1 MIAMSKRKSP
11 AMPGADGAS
20 GAGSTRGGRGGGAWI
35 YGQHAVLAALAN
47 PRRQCRRL
55 IATPATLATLA
66 AAAERAT
73 PARPSIEALDRR
85 DLERLLPPG
94 AVHQGMALLCEPLQ
108 EPDLGDFLDH
118 LDEGADARLVVL
130 DQASDPRNVGAVIRS
145 AAAFGARAV
154 VVQDRHSPEATGAL
168 AKAASG
174 ALEFLPVI
182 RVTNIARS
190 LETMKQAGFWCL
202 ALDASASRTVADIRP
217 APRLAIVI
225 GAEGKGL
232 RRLVHASCDESVR
245 IPISNAVES
254 LNVSVA
260 AAVVLYELTQA
271 RAIPPSPHRYS
282 GVRDFPCDDR

>member
-1 MIAMSKRKSP
+1 M
-11 AMPGADGAS
+11 
-20 GAGSTRGGRGGGAWI
+20 
-35 YGQHAVLAALAN
+35 
-47 PRRQCRRL
+47 
-55 IATPATLATLA
+55 LA

-73 PARPSIEALDRR
+73 PARPAIETLERR
-85 DLERLLPPG
+85 DLEKLLPPG

-118 LDEGADARLVVL
+118 LDEGADAHVVVL

-154 VVQDRHSPEATGAL
+154 VVQERHSPEATGAL

-202 ALDASASRTVADIRP
+202 ALDASASRTLADIGP
-217 APRLAIVI
+217 ASRLAIII

-232 RRLVHASCDESVR
+232 RRLVQASCDESVR

-260 AAVVLYELTQA
+260 AAIVLYELTQMKA
-271 RAIPPSPHRYS
+271 NLSSPPGRS
-282 GVRDFPCDDR
+282 GVRNFPRDDR

>member
-1 MIAMSKRKSP
+1 MNKRKPP
-11 AMPGADGAS
+11 AAPRADGAS
-20 GAGSTRGGRGGGAWI
+20 GVGSGRDGRGGAVWI

-66 AAAERAT
+66 AAAQRVTLER
-73 PARPSIEALDRR
+73 PLIEALDRR
-85 DLERLLPPG
+85 DLEKLLPPG
-94 AVHQGMALLCEPLQ
+94 AVHQGMALLGEPLQ
-108 EPDLGDFLDH
+108 EPALGEVLDH
-118 LDEGADARLVVL
+118 LDDGVDARLVVL

-145 AAAFGARAV
+145 AAAFGAQAV
-154 VVQDRHSPEATGAL
+154 VVQERHSPEATGAL

-174 ALEFLPVI
+174 ALEFVPVI

-202 ALDASASRTVADIRP
+202 ALDASASRAVGEIRP
-217 APRLAIVI
+217 ASRLAIVI

-232 RRLVHASCDESVR
+232 RRLVQASCDESVR

-260 AAVVLYELTQA
+260 AAVALYQLIQLKA
-271 RAIPPSPHRYS
+271 GPPSAHRSS
-282 GVRDFPCDDR
+282 GVRDFPCDER

>member
-1 MIAMSKRKSP
+1 MNKRKPS
-11 AMPGADGAS
+11 AMPRADGAS
-20 GAGSTRGGRGGGAWI
+20 GSGPTRDGRGGAVWI
-35 YGQHAVLAALAN
+35 YGQHAVLAAIAN

-73 PARPSIEALDRR
+73 PARPPIEALDRR

-94 AVHQGMALLCEPLQ
+94 AVHQGMALLGEPLQ
-108 EPDLGDFLDH
+108 EPDLRDFLDH
-118 LDEGADARLVVL
+118 LDEGVDARVVVL

-154 VVQDRHSPEATGAL
+154 VVQERHSPEATGAL

-174 ALEFLPVI
+174 ALEFVPLI

-190 LETMKQAGFWCL
+190 LETMKQARFWCL
-202 ALDASASRTVADIRP
+202 ALDASAFRTVADVRP
-217 APRLAIVI
+217 ASRLAIVI

-232 RRLVHASCDESVR
+232 RRLVQASCDESVR
-245 IPISNAVES
+245 IPISDAIKS

-260 AAVVLYELTQA
+260 AAIVLYEFA
-271 RAIPPSPHRYS
+271 KVKAGPHRDS
-282 GVRDFPCDDR
+282 DVRDCPCDDR

>member
-1 MIAMSKRKSP
+1 MIAMRKRKSP
-11 AMPGADGAS
+11 AVPRADGAP
-20 GAGSTRGGRGGGAWI
+20 GAERGDATWI

-55 IATPATLATLA
+55 IATPATLTMLA
-66 AAAERAT
+66 AAAERAAT
-73 PARPSIEALDRR
+73 ARPPIETLDRR
-85 DLERLLPPG
+85 ELEKLLSPG
-94 AVHQGMALLCEPLQ
+94 AVHQGVALLGEPLH

-118 LDEGADARLVVL
+118 LDEGADAHVVVL

-145 AAAFGARAV
+145 ATAFGARAV
-154 VVQDRHSPEATGAL
+154 VVQERHSPEATGAL

-182 RVTNIARS
+182 RVTNIARG

-202 ALDASASRTVADIRP
+202 ALDASASRTLADIRP
-217 APRLAIVI
+217 ARRLAIVI

-232 RRLVHASCDESVR
+232 RRLVQASCDESAR
-245 IPISNAVES
+245 IPISRAVES

-260 AAVVLYELTQA
+260 AAIVPYEFTKA
-271 RAIPPSPHRYS
+271 KVSPHRDS
-282 GVRDFPCDDR
+282 DVRDRP

>member
-1 MIAMSKRKSP
+1 MNKRKPS
-11 AMPGADGAS
+11 AMPRADGAS
-20 GAGSTRGGRGGGAWI
+20 GSGPTRDGRGGAVWI
-35 YGQHAVLAALAN
+35 YGQHAVLAAVAN
-47 PRRQCRRL
+47 PRRRCRRL
-55 IATPATLATLA
+55 IATPATVAILT

-73 PARPSIEALDRR
+73 PARPPIEALDRR
-85 DLERLLPPG
+85 DLEKLLPPG
-94 AVHQGMALLCEPLQ
+94 AVHQGMALLGEPLQ
-108 EPDLGDFLDH
+108 EPDLGDVLDH
-118 LDEGADARLVVL
+118 LDDGVDARLVVL

-154 VVQDRHSPEATGAL
+154 VVQERHSPEATGAL

-174 ALEFLPVI
+174 ALEVLPMI

-202 ALDASASRTVADIRP
+202 ALDPSASRTVADVRP

-245 IPISNAVES
+245 IPITSAVES

-260 AAVVLYELTQA
+260 AAIVLYEFTQVKA
-271 RAIPPSPHRYS
+271 GKPSVRRDS
-282 GVRDFPCDDR
+282 GVRSSPCDDQ

>member
-1 MIAMSKRKSP
+1 MSKRKPP
-11 AMPGADGAS
+11 AAPRADGAS
-20 GAGSTRGGRGGGAWI
+20 GTESTRGGRGGAVWI

-55 IATPATLATLA
+55 IATPATLAMLA
-66 AAAERAT
+66 AAAERA
-73 PARPSIEALDRR
+73 PARPSIEALGRR

-94 AVHQGMALLCEPLQ
+94 AVHQGMALLCDPLQ
-108 EPDLGDFLDH
+108 EPDLADFLDH
-118 LDEGADARLVVL
+118 LDNGADARLVVL

-154 VVQDRHSPEATGAL
+154 VVQERHSPEATGAL

-202 ALDASASRTVADIRP
+202 ALDAGASRTIADIRP
-217 APRLAIVI
+217 ASRLAIVI

-245 IPISNAVES
+245 IPISNAIES

-260 AAVVLYELTQA
+260 AAVVLYELTQV

-282 GVRDFPCDDR
+282 GVRDFPCDER